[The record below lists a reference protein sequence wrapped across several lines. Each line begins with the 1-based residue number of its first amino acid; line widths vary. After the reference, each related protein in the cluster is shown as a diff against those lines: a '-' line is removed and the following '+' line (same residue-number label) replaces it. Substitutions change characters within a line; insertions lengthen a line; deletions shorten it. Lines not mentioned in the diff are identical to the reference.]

1 MLNKIQASTYQGHT
15 RWKYSAKLFILF
27 FFVVCFN
34 LNAAQTPAQ
43 KRKELEGKRREL
55 QAAIKRNKSELIKI
69 KAEAFN
75 KEKELKVLGNQISNR
90 EKVIANVSQQAL
102 EIAIEIN
109 NQRAN
114 IDRLKVDIEKLKK
127 DYADYLVAVYKRRQ
141 NASSLLFFLFE
152 SKSLNQAF
160 RRMQYLIA
168 YGNYRQKQ
176 ATLILNT
183 QKEMIASI
191 EAMLKIKQEKSNL
204 IQAKEIEKQALQKDK
219 EEEGKLLAQ
228 LQGKQSELQQKIDRQ
243 EKAARKLSHEI
254 EMQIA
259 KEIDLARKAEVVR
272 IEKAKKA
279 NQPAAPKTSTSYL
292 SSSDLK
298 LGNDFALSKGKLP
311 WPVAGKMVE
320 GFGDHAH
327 PTLKGIVTTN
337 NGIDI
342 AAKAGSSVQA
352 VFKGTV
358 KAVFPIPGLDKV
370 VLVNHGEY
378 YTVYARLETIK
389 VKIGQEVLLGQEIGT
404 LAVYPETG
412 EGRLHFEIWKQRLFQ
427 NPLPWLRVR

>member
-1 MLNKIQASTYQGHT
+1 MLNKIQASIYQGHI
-15 RWKYSAKLFILF
+15 RWKYSARLFILF
-27 FFVVCFN
+27 FFAVCIN
-34 LNAAQTPAQ
+34 LQAAQTPAQ
-43 KRKELEGKRREL
+43 KRKELESKRREL
-55 QAAIKRNKSELIKI
+55 QAAIKRNKNELIKI

-75 KEKELKVLGNQISNR
+75 KEKELKVLGEQISNR

-102 EIAIEIN
+102 EISIEIN
-109 NQRAN
+109 NQREN
-114 IDRLKVDIEKLKK
+114 IERLKQDVEKLKK

-160 RRMQYLIA
+160 RRLQYLIA

-191 EAMLKIKQEKSNL
+191 EEMLKIKQEKSNL
-204 IQAKEIEKQALQKDK
+204 IQAKEVEKKALQRDK
-219 EEEGKLLAQ
+219 EEEGKLLEQ
-228 LQGKQSELQQKIDRQ
+228 LQGKQSALQQKIDRQ

-259 KEIDLARKAEVVR
+259 KEIDIARKAEAAR
-272 IEKAKKA
+272 IAQAKKT
-279 NQPAAPKTSTSYL
+279 NRPAAPKTSNSYL
-292 SSSDLK
+292 SSAELK
-298 LGNDFALSKGKLP
+298 LGNDFASNKGKLP
-311 WPVAGKMVE
+311 WPVSGKVVE

-327 PTLKGIVTTN
+327 PTLKGVVTTN
-337 NGIDI
+337 NGMDI
-342 AAKAGSSVQA
+342 AAKAGASVQT

-358 KAVFPIPGLDKV
+358 KAVFAIPGLDKV

-378 YTVYARLETIK
+378 YTVYARLETVK
-389 VKIGQEVLLGQEIGT
+389 VKIGQELMLGQEIGT

-412 EGRLHFEIWKQRLFQ
+412 EGRLHFEVWKQRLFQ
-427 NPLPWLRVR
+427 NPLPWLRAR